1 MYLVPPLSGRENH
14 ISLEKPVI
22 EIDVPGLRTFRLH
35 HLVMDYNGTLARD
48 GALLDG
54 VRQRL
59 DVLRAALRLHVVT
72 ADTFGMARKNL
83 EGVECELAIIPEGG
97 QAEAKLAYIQKLE
110 TEGVTSIGNGRNDRL
125 MLKHSA
131 LGIALVQE
139 EGASFEALC
148 ACHVAVR
155 SINDAL
161 DLLLRPKR
169 LIATLRD

>member
-1 MYLVPPLSGRENH
+1 MKTAGNRRAEKSH
-14 ISLEKPVI
+14 IRGEPVI
-22 EIDVPGLRTFRLH
+22 EIEIPGLRTLRLH

-59 DVLRAALRLHVVT
+59 DVLRATLRLHVVT
-72 ADTFGMARKNL
+72 ADTFGAARKNL

-97 QAEAKLAYIQKLE
+97 QAGAKLSYVQKLGA
-110 TEGVTSIGNGRNDRL
+110 EGVVSIGNGRNDRL

-161 DLLLRPKR
+161 DLLLHPRR

>member
-1 MYLVPPLSGRENH
+1 M
-14 ISLEKPVI
+14 I
-22 EIDVPGLRTFRLH
+22 EIEIPGLHTLRIH

-54 VRQRL
+54 VKPRL
-59 DVLRAALRLHVVT
+59 DVLRATLRLHVIT
-72 ADTFGMARKNL
+72 ADTFGAARENL
-83 EGVECELAIIPEGG
+83 ESIECELAIIPEGG
-97 QAEAKLAYIQKLE
+97 QAGAKLSYVQKLGA
-110 TEGVTSIGNGRNDRL
+110 EGVVSIGNGRNDRL

-161 DLLLRPKR
+161 DLLLHPRR